1 MHWGSLSQGDL
12 DFRGRLA
19 VTDSWVI
26 ITFLI
31 SRTKYSLRRGAT
43 WVKEGPKAA
52 AFGTGK
58 GKSENLCFKREGKW
72 GG

>member
-12 DFRGRLA
+12 DFGGRLA

-31 SRTKYSLRRGAT
+31 SRTK
-43 WVKEGPKAA
+43 
-52 AFGTGK
+52 
-58 GKSENLCFKREGKW
+58 
-72 GG
+72 